1 MGFSVF
7 QFFTQSPY
15 FKIRDKLSHLNIG
28 YKIEVV
34 SLVFICRFSEY
45 DFINGHRK
53 VSSRFKFRFTFDRLS
68 LDIQDQFCPYL
79 SFDRYSNSYLTFIR
93 YSLYIQF
100 TFVRHS
106 SLVSTTI
113 CLSLGISFLNL
124 PLLDIHYTFSSHSLD
139 IQVWCQPLPPNSF
152 STTLCLS

>member
-1 MGFSVF
+1 MMVQRRKYGLLDWILLWVLLI
-7 QFFTQSPY
+7 QLILLELGIY
-15 FKIRDKLSHLNIG
+15 FHTFLR
-28 YKIEVV
+28 
-34 SLVFICRFSEY
+34 
-45 DFINGHRK
+45 HRK

-113 CLSLGISFLNL
+113 CLSSGISFLTL
-124 PLLDIHYTFSSHSLD
+124 PSLDIHYTFSSHSLD
-139 IQVWCQPLPPNSF
+139 IQVWCQPLSV
-152 STTLCLS
+152 CH

>member
-1 MGFSVF
+1 MTSFEDMLALSCSVRSF
-7 QFFTQSPY
+7 HNTSWP
-15 FKIRDKLSHLNIG
+15 LSNNFLNAL
-28 YKIEVV
+28 ETDARV
-34 SLVFICRFSEY
+34 C
-45 DFINGHRK
+45 HRK

-113 CLSLGISFLNL
+113 CLSSGISFLTL
-124 PLLDIHYTFSSHSLD
+124 PSLDIHYTFSSHSLD
-139 IQVWCQPLPPNSF
+139 IQVWCQ
-152 STTLCLS
+152 TLFVFR